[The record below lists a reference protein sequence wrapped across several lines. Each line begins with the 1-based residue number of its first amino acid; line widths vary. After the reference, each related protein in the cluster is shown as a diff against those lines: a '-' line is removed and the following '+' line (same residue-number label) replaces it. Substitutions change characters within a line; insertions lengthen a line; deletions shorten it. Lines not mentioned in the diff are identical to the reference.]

1 MKELDELN
9 GKSMKTIKEYK
20 QQFVQLASELEKE
33 YGSTIRSIYIAR
45 TDEDDKSISRCDIE
59 F

>member
-1 MKELDELN
+1 
-9 GKSMKTIKEYK
+9 MKTIKDYQ
-20 QQFVQLASELEKE
+20 QQFVKLVTELEKE

-45 TDEDDKSISRCDIE
+45 TDSDDKTIIRCDIE

>member
-1 MKELDELN
+1 
-9 GKSMKTIKEYK
+9 MKTIKEYK

-45 TDEDDKSISRCDIE
+45 TCDDDEPINRCDIE

>member
-1 MKELDELN
+1 
-9 GKSMKTIKEYK
+9 MKTIKEYK

-45 TDEDDKSISRCDIE
+45 TGEDDKSINRCDIE

>member
-1 MKELDELN
+1 
-9 GKSMKTIKEYK
+9 MKTIKDYK
-20 QQFVQLASELEKE
+20 QQFIQLANELEQE

-45 TDEDDKSISRCDIE
+45 TGDDDEPISICDIE

>member
-1 MKELDELN
+1 MR
-9 GKSMKTIKEYK
+9 TIKDYK
-20 QQFVQLASELEKE
+20 QQFVQLANELEQE

-45 TDEDDKSISRCDIE
+45 IGGDDEPINRCDIE